1 LDRKQLLP
9 GEEGWAQI
17 HLEDPIGLIKGD
29 FFVVRDTT
37 TTLGGGRIV
46 NPYPKRHKPFVKSI
60 LTALEK
66 AQDDSP
72 EEVLLGA
79 LNQSGSATVKVVAQ
93 NLNKTIPDITQTA
106 KALSERGKLI
116 LLGATSLSAALVM
129 YSMDEWIGIQRI
141 SNTFLAEHH
150 KAFPLR
156 KGGSKEELRSRLKLP
171 SSLFS
176 LVVTKLMAD
185 NILVEELGFV
195 RLPNHKPNLN
205 AVQSKIA
212 TDYIRMLDSKPF
224 NPPTNDPPGQDLLSL
239 LIDEGKVVK
248 VSADIIFSASAYT
261 QMQER
266 VTKYIKEHGKI
277 NVSDARTLFDS
288 SRKYILPLLE
298 HMDERRI
305 TKRVG
310 DERILR

>member
-1 LDRKQLLP
+1 GTVVTGTLLDGSLTIGQEVEIIPSYQKARIRGIQIHKQKVTTAHPGRRVAVNLSGIDNDNVNRGHMITNPGWFKQTKLVDARIKLIKSAPRALKHNVRVTFHLLGGETFARVRLLDRKQLLP

-106 KALSERGKLI
+106 KALS
-116 LLGATSLSAALVM
+116 
-129 YSMDEWIGIQRI
+129 
-141 SNTFLAEHH
+141 
-150 KAFPLR
+150 
-156 KGGSKEELRSRLKLP
+156 
-171 SSLFS
+171 
-176 LVVTKLMAD
+176 
-185 NILVEELGFV
+185 
-195 RLPNHKPNLN
+195 
-205 AVQSKIA
+205 
-212 TDYIRMLDSKPF
+212 
-224 NPPTNDPPGQDLLSL
+224 
-239 LIDEGKVVK
+239 
-248 VSADIIFSASAYT
+248 
-261 QMQER
+261 
-266 VTKYIKEHGKI
+266 
-277 NVSDARTLFDS
+277 
-288 SRKYILPLLE
+288 
-298 HMDERRI
+298 
-305 TKRVG
+305 
-310 DERILR
+310 